1 MINCF
6 VVQKPNF
13 ETYKFKKSPYVTG
26 AMIRFITGAEDR
38 TESRECELF
47 PGWGKIERKALLPK
61 TQWNKQI
68 SKQLR
73 HNVPGKIRL

>member
-1 MINCF
+1 
-6 VVQKPNF
+6 
-13 ETYKFKKSPYVTG
+13 
-26 AMIRFITGAEDR
+26 MIRFITGAEDR